1 MDKFEKCAVIN
12 YLFLKG
18 MSGKAIHDDM
28 LDTLGDNAL
37 VYSVVK
43 GWLAE
48 FKRGRNNVEDEHCS
62 GCPKHAAS
70 TENV

>member
-1 MDKFEKCAVIN
+1 
-12 YLFLKG
+12 